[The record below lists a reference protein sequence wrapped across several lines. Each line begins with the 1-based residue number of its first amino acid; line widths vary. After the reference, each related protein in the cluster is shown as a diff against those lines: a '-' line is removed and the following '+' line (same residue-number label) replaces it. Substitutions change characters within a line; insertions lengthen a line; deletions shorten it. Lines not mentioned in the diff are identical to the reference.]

1 MSGLT
6 ERLRAMLAETTDER
20 SRLETQ
26 RSELAAERDAK
37 LDEVRQEYSERM
49 AVIDADL
56 ATAKR
61 VERALDPPERIK
73 RDSGENGAKAP
84 AKPPRVLTW
93 RPKDAAM
100 REVLLAID
108 GGALTVTD
116 ITAVVSVS
124 RGTVDS
130 AIAWLREDG
139 LVRLAGTVKPG
150 SGHGEARAYR
160 LTPQGTIEATRRDG
174 EAREAL
180 SNGAHA

>member
-20 SRLETQ
+20 SGLETR

-37 LDEVRQEYSERM
+37 LDEVRREYGERL
-49 AVIDADL
+49 AAIDSDL
-56 ATAKR
+56 ATVKR
-61 VERALDPPERIK
+61 IERALDPPERTK
-73 RDSGENGAKAP
+73 RDDGENGAKPP
-84 AKPPRVLTW
+84 AKVPRALSW
-93 RPKDAAM
+93 RPKDVAM

-108 GGALTVTD
+108 GGAETVTD
-116 ITAVVSVS
+116 ITAAVSVS
-124 RGTVDS
+124 RGTVES
-130 AIAWLREDG
+130 AVAWLREDG
-139 LVRLAGTVKPG
+139 LVRLAGTVKAG
-150 SGHGEARAYR
+150 NSHNDARRYR

>member
-20 SRLETQ
+20 SGLETR

-37 LDEVRQEYSERM
+37 LDEVRREYGERI
-49 AVIDADL
+49 AVIDAEL
-56 ATAKR
+56 ATVKR
-61 VERALDPPERIK
+61 IERALDPPERVK
-73 RDSGENGAKAP
+73 RDSGENGAKTP
-84 AKPPRVLTW
+84 AKPPRNLRW

-108 GGALTVTD
+108 GGAATVSE
-116 ITAVVSVS
+116 ITEAVSVS
-124 RGTVDS
+124 RGTVDN
-130 AIAWLREDG
+130 AVAWLREDG
-139 LVRLAGTVKPG
+139 LVRLAGTVKTPNG
-150 SGHGEARAYR
+150 RSEAKAYR